1 MTQATISNNKL
12 NSLISD
18 ETLIAAFATVNPN
31 YRFQYQATY
40 IPLNEENNV
49 DNWIIMPFYANSK
62 DEAVKVA
69 REAGARIF
77 ELKLVYVYRAR

>member
-1 MTQATISNNKL
+1 MTQATISNNQL

-18 ETLIAAFATVNPN
+18 ETLIAHFASVVPN
-31 YRFQYQATY
+31 YRFSYRATY
-40 IPLNEENNV
+40 IPLNEKNNV
-49 DNWIIMPFYANSK
+49 DNWIVKYFYANSK

-77 ELKLVYVYRAR
+77 GLKLVYVYRAR